1 MYIERIHI
9 KGFRLYKDFKACFN
23 KKLNVLIGENNSGK
37 TALIDAIKITLDTN
51 SNEWVGLQ
59 ESDFNDEDGE
69 ELSVQLKFNGL
80 TSRDRATFIEHLSV
94 EETEDGGN
102 IQVLYVNLVAS
113 KRYDSRAY
121 NGIRIFP
128 KYKSGYEGN
137 GPSISSE
144 LLMYLRTTYL
154 KPLRNAELEL
164 VAGRGSRISQLLTGS
179 LNGPN
184 ISKEL
189 IELIIE
195 SDKEISQKTE
205 IKEIEESIKNK
216 LQNLIFQSDQ
226 HLFNPIL
233 SILGVNSFSEMS
245 EPQQKNAFKVIMEK
259 ISLALDENH
268 IKNGL
273 GYSNLLF
280 MAAEMLFLDK
290 QDGGFL
296 SLLIEEPEAHLHPQ
310 LQLKFIQF
318 IQSLDNIQCFMTTH
332 SPNLASKISLD
343 HLIIMNKGVSYPLSR
358 GATLLDNA
366 DYIFL
371 EKFLDVTKSNMFFA
385 RGIIIVEGDG
395 ENILLPTIARLLGFP
410 FENYGISIVNGQGLT
425 YKRYAKIYRSKKTD
439 QTLPIK
445 VACLTDKD
453 IWPLK
458 ADISRSLVGF
468 KERKEP
474 DLDSNKRGN
483 LNRWEDYPSEKIEE
497 IMKAKRE
504 IDGGNVVTFI
514 SDLWTFEYCLA
525 FYGLADELVEAINLI
540 DPETIKVNGLSIDPE
555 EKAIQIYKAI
565 EKNAGKTTYNYS
577 LVGVLERKYNRVGG
591 GRDDSNYLSQNLYEK
606 LPPYIQKALSHVLN
620 VDLDEYFSSFIQE
633 EDQND

>member
-59 ESDFNDEDGE
+59 ESDFNDENGE
-69 ELSVQLKFNGL
+69 ELSVQLKFNEL
-80 TSRDRATFIEHLSV
+80 TSRDRATFLEHLSV
-94 EETEDGGN
+94 EETEGGEN

-113 KRYDSRAY
+113 KRYDPRAY
-121 NGIRIFP
+121 NGIRIFQ

-137 GPSISSE
+137 GPSISPE

-184 ISKEL
+184 ILKEL

-195 SDKEISQKTE
+195 SDKEISQKKE

-226 HLFNPIL
+226 DLFSPIL

-245 EPQQKNAFKVIMEK
+245 EPQQKNAFRVIMEK
-259 ISLALDENH
+259 ITLALDENH
-268 IKNGL
+268 IKHGL

-290 QDGGFL
+290 QDDGFL

-318 IQSLDNIQCFMTTH
+318 IQSLENIQCFMTTH

-343 HLIIMNKGVSYPLSR
+343 HLIIMNKGISYSLSR
-358 GATLLDNA
+358 GATLLDEP

-371 EKFLDVTKSNMFFA
+371 EKFLDVTKANMFFA
-385 RGIIIVEGDG
+385 RGVIIVEGDG

-425 YKRYAKIYRSKKTD
+425 YKRYAKIYRSKNEG
-439 QTLPIK
+439 QILPIN

-458 ADISRSLVGF
+458 ADISRSPVGF
-468 KERKEP
+468 KERKKP
-474 DLDSNKRGN
+474 DRDLNKKGN
-483 LNRWEDYPSEKIEE
+483 LNRWEDYSREKIECFME
-497 IMKAKRE
+497 QKRE
-504 IDGGNVVTFI
+504 IDGDNVITFI

-525 FYGLADELVEAINLI
+525 FYGLADELVVAINLI
-540 DPETIKVNGLSIDPE
+540 APGAIDTKDLSTDQE
-555 EKAIQIYKAI
+555 EKAIQIYKVI
-565 EKNAGKTTYNYS
+565 EENAGKTTYNYS
-577 LVGVLERKYNRVGG
+577 LVSVLERKYNQAEEGVN
-591 GRDDSNYLSQNLYEK
+591 STYLAQDLYKK

-620 VDLDEYFSSFIQE
+620 IDLDEYFSSFIQE